1 MESELIHSTIHA
13 EQSSSQGLKKKKKKK
28 KGKGMRA
35 DLRLLAVLQMAVET
49 IGRWFQATMKQPIIV
64 VVFSFCAEALFS
76 SLFFKIVAA
85 QPAKGR
91 RWREADNEV
100 VDGALRWRCCI
111 QRRRERPKEKEVIV
125 LLFSS
130 VFLFFCSF
138 PMLKSSLLYS
148 FPLLRYSFLYS
159 FLFSAPLVSN
169 RRPPLFFFPTVKMPF
184 GSLCFFSSTFTLF
197 FFCFS
202 FFSLLFSSILPPPI
216 PLFLSYL

>member
-1 MESELIHSTIHA
+1 VESELIHSTIHA

-64 VVFSFCAEALFS
+64 AVFSFCAEALFS

-85 QPAKGR
+85 QPARGR

-125 LLFSS
+125 LLFFSS
-130 VFLFFCSF
+130 
-138 PMLKSSLLYS
+138 P
-148 FPLLRYSFLYS
+148 
-159 FLFSAPLVSN
+159 LFSCFSVLFLCSN
-169 RRPPLFFFPTVKMPF
+169 LPFSILFLCSDIPF
-184 GSLCFFSSTFTLF
+184 SILFCFQLLWFQTNVPLCFFFQ
-197 FFCFS
+197 
-202 FFSLLFSSILPPPI
+202 P
-216 PLFLSYL
+216 